1 MWLLPFGSVP
11 FVSDWYSHRCVDV
24 FAVIL
29 HLNLSIKNAAF
40 IAIALE
46 LYISYEGIFRI
57 PSASSS
63 SNPNIAELKRV
74 FILDFYH
81 SPVIYG
87 HLKEILQENVYFK
100 NCVLNSDGTLPSLLA
115 YCFRTILC
123 QVFVEIPP
131 NLERS
136 FLHNP
141 SPPICVSMTSC
152 LCCLCGPL

>member
-1 MWLLPFGSVP
+1 MGLFSFTGVP
-11 FVSDWYSHRCVDV
+11 FVSVWYSHWCI

-29 HLNLSIKNAAF
+29 HLNLSIINASF

-46 LYISYEGIFRI
+46 LYISYVGIFRI
-57 PSASSS
+57 PSSSSS
-63 SNPNIAELKRV
+63 SNPDIVVWTRV
-74 FILDFYH
+74 LIFYFYH

-87 HLKEILQENVYFK
+87 HLKEILQENLYFK
-100 NCVLNSDGTLPSLLA
+100 IWYLLNSDGTLPSIRA

-123 QVFVEIPP
+123 QVFVDIPP